1 MLSELPDGVQRRLL
15 CASGLLR
22 EVAVNP
28 RLTAVSLMAFVLF
41 SMAPAASCQD
51 YFIGLTGSG
60 SFMKDGADYA
70 GTFLFGLTGTWSID
84 VDDSGWPAESDST
97 ARFEHLWDTLFA
109 ENYDDTPGAE
119 AWYGYLDASTLPAA
133 PRFAFTTTSPEG
145 HIAGDATL
153 VIMMRDMNGDG
164 VRSMTEKHRNCQVT
178 MTLTVDFSQGEG
190 EFFELCGNGG
200 LGTGNLAFPNPP
212 LDDVVQLTG
221 SLHLFDCPEPVESR
235 SWGAIK
241 ARSR

>member
-1 MLSELPDGVQRRLL
+1 VTQRAALIAL
-15 CASGLLR
+15 VVL
-22 EVAVNP
+22 
-28 RLTAVSLMAFVLF
+28 AFF
-41 SMAPAASCQD
+41 SVAPAVFGQD

-60 SFMKDGADYA
+60 SFMKDGAGYGGA
-70 GTFLFGLTGTWSID
+70 FLFGLTGTWALD
-84 VDDSGWPAESDST
+84 LDDSEWPAESDST
-97 ARFEHLWDTLFA
+97 ARFEYLWDTFFV

-119 AWYGYLDASTLPAA
+119 AWYGYFDGATLPTP
-133 PRFAFTTTSPEG
+133 PRFAFTTTSPQG

-164 VRSMTEKHRNCQVT
+164 VRSMSEKHRNCQTT

-190 EFFELCGNGG
+190 DFFELCGNGG
-200 LGTGNLAFPNPP
+200 LGSGNLAFPNPP
-212 LDDVVQLTG
+212 ALDVVQLTG
-221 SLHLFDCPEPVESR
+221 SLHLFNCPDPVEAR